1 MATYVIGDYIREIRL
16 RKGYTQEDVSFG
28 ICTSATLSRI
38 ENGAQTPGRYILD
51 KLMERLGM
59 ENSVFNIFVSKEE
72 MELYECVQ
80 EMVRNIADG
89 NFEELEKQI
98 QKVEGLTKKTSHLER
113 QYLYFAKAELMWN
126 KGAEP
131 DQIMEMLMKAIH
143 VTLPQFD
150 GVTPMK
156 ENLLTFDEIMIINAI
171 ARKYARENNIEEAL
185 KLEYWLK
192 DYMEEQMMDSKQK
205 TAKYPVILYNLSNW
219 LARVQRYIEINDIA
233 EGGVEFCIK
242 YGNLVILPRLL
253 FNKACALAELGQ
265 KGEAVKYF
273 RQSVVLFETMKQNE
287 RACRAADYCKN
298 NYGIEF

>member
-113 QYLYFAKAELMWN
+113 QYLYFAKAELLRKKN
-126 KGAEP
+126 GASDEVY
-131 DQIMEMLMKAIH
+131 ELLMKAIH

-150 GVTPMK
+150 GKTPLR
-156 ENLLTFDEIMIINAI
+156 ENLLTFDEIVIINSI
-171 ARKYARENNIEEAL
+171 AFKHAREQHLDIAL
-185 KLEYWLK
+185 KLGYWLK
-192 DYMEEQMMDSKQK
+192 EYMEERMMDSKQK
-205 TAKYPVILYNLSNW
+205 TAKYPVIVYNLSLW
-219 LARVQRYIEINDIA
+219 LTQTREFDKVEQVAD
-233 EGGVEFCIK
+233 EGVGFCIQ
-242 YGNLVILPRLL
+242 YGNLIMLPLL
-253 FNKACALAELGQ
+253 LYNKACALAELDRN
-265 KGEAVKYF
+265 KEAKKYF
-273 RQSVVLFETMKQNE
+273 AQSVVLFEIMKKDEKARQ
-287 RACRAADYCKN
+287 AADWCKN
-298 NYGIEF
+298 NYGIEL

>member
-113 QYLYFAKAELMWN
+113 QYLYFAKAELLRKKN
-126 KGAEP
+126 GASDEVY
-131 DQIMEMLMKAIH
+131 ELLMKAIH

-150 GVTPMK
+150 GKTPLR
-156 ENLLTFDEIMIINAI
+156 ENLLTFDEIVIINSI
-171 ARKYARENNIEEAL
+171 AFKHAREQHLDIAL
-185 KLEYWLK
+185 KLGYWLK
-192 DYMEEQMMDSKQK
+192 DIWK
-205 TAKYPVILYNLSNW
+205 
-219 LARVQRYIEINDIA
+219 R
-233 EGGVEFCIK
+233 G
-242 YGNLVILPRLL
+242 
-253 FNKACALAELGQ
+253 
-265 KGEAVKYF
+265 
-273 RQSVVLFETMKQNE
+273 
-287 RACRAADYCKN
+287 
-298 NYGIEF
+298 